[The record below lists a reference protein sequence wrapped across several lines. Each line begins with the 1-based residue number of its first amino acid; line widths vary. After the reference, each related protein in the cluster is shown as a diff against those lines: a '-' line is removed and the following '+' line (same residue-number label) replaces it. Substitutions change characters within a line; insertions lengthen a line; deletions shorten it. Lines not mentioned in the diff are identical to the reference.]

1 MLEPKEGACMKVE
14 DFKDILYEKDEA
26 TGIVTVTLNT
36 PKRKNSMSFITF
48 LELFYAVDAME
59 KDDTARAMVITGA
72 RDPDSNDPANEAFS
86 SGGYFNFKII
96 EEIPEEI
103 KDEIDLTDIAQK
115 RLCLKM
121 FDFDKPVIAAIN
133 GLAIGAGFTMP
144 LSGADLIYMSE
155 HAWIELPFVGLG
167 ILPEFALTYFLP
179 RVMGFQRAKEIVYF
193 RKRIPA
199 QQALEW
205 GWVNGVVPHGE
216 LLPLAKET
224 AQKLVPPEGPGLAV
238 KLAKRAFHKP
248 YVDAV
253 TKALDVE
260 NQGLNQAVMTYDFAE
275 SLKARKEKRPP
286 VFRGE

>member
-1 MLEPKEGACMKVE
+1 MKVE
-14 DFKDILYEKDEA
+14 GFKDILYEKDEG

-72 RDPDSNDPANEAFS
+72 KDPDSNDPANEAFS

-96 EEIPEEI
+96 EEIPEAI

-179 RVMGFQRAKEIVYF
+179 RVMGFQKAKEIVYF

-205 GWVNGVVPHGE
+205 GWINGVVPHDE

-224 AQKLVPPEGPGLAV
+224 ARKLVPPEGPGLAV

-260 NQGLNQAVMTYDFAE
+260 NQGLNQAVMTYDFGE
-275 SLKARKEKRPP
+275 CLKARKEKRPP

>member
-1 MLEPKEGACMKVE
+1 VE

-48 LELFYAVDAME
+48 LELFYAVDVME
-59 KDDTARAMVITGA
+59 EDDTARAMVITGA
-72 RDPDSNDPANEAFS
+72 RDPDSSDPTNEAFS

-96 EEIPEEI
+96 EDIPEEI

-179 RVMGFQRAKEIVYF
+179 RLMGFQKAKEIVYF

-205 GWVNGVVPHGE
+205 GWINGVVPHDE

-224 AQKLVPPEGPGLAV
+224 ARKLVPPEGPGLAV

-260 NQGLNQAVMTYDFAE
+260 NQGLNQAVMTYDFGE
-275 SLKARKEKRPP
+275 SLQARKEKRPP

>member
-1 MLEPKEGACMKVE
+1 MKVE

-26 TGIVTVTLNT
+26 TGVVTVTLNI
-36 PKRKNSMSFITF
+36 PERKNAMSFVTF

-59 KDDTARAMVITGA
+59 KDDTARAMVLTGA
-72 RDPDSNDPANEAFS
+72 KDPASSDPTNEAFS
-86 SGGYFNFKII
+86 SGGYFNFKLI

-103 KDEIDLTDIAQK
+103 KSEIDLTDIAQK
-115 RLCLKM
+115 KLCLKM

-155 HAWIELPFVGLG
+155 HAWIQLPFVGLG

-193 RKRIPA
+193 PKRISA

-205 GWVNGVVPHGE
+205 GWINGVVPHEE

-224 AQKLVPPEGPGLAV
+224 ARKLVPPEGPGLAV

-253 TKALDVE
+253 TQALDME
-260 NQGLNQAVMTYDFAE
+260 NQGLNQAVMTYDFGE
-275 SLKARKEKRPP
+275 SLRARKEKRAP